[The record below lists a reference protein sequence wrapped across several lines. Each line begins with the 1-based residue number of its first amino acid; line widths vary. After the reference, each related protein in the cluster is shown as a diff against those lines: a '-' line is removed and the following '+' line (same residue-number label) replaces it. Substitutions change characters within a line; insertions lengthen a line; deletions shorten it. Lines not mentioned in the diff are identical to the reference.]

1 MARTDHSE
9 LIAVLRSQD
18 TIEDT
23 AASDLLEMHDSTSLN
38 LHQAPR
44 LLEFVQEYASMATG
58 EDVRVTDN
66 GA

>member
-58 EDVRVTDN
+58 EDVRVADN